1 MWLMGSR
8 MSYRSGRIN
17 TSNGFYRFLDQ
28 LGLGRKQLQANL
40 GIHTGEYMY
49 FSCRYMAVRL
59 RYSFK

>member
-1 MWLMGSR
+1 